1 MEEKKF
7 DQYPRPAVAADMVI
21 FTILNEKGED
31 FRKLDNKKLK
41 LLLIQRN
48 IEPHLNKY
56 ALPGGFVRCK
66 ETIDDAAKR
75 ELYEETGVICSNLSQ
90 LRTISDLH
98 RDERGWVVS
107 CSYLALI
114 DGSKLILNAGTDAK
128 SAMWFDVSYTLDRE
142 EIQTSPNEAI
152 INRYYKLL
160 VRYNVTVLEARI
172 LEKKTINYNSDSV
185 EITVIESKGFAFDH
199 AKIIAYGIRELLERA
214 ERTDILF
221 NLMPEYFTLSELQQV
236 YELLLNKKFT
246 AANFRRKIADK
257 VVETGRM
264 TENSAHR
271 PSRLYK
277 RKLFNAGGI

>member
-1 MEEKKF
+1 MEEKNFNK
-7 DQYPRPAVAADMVI
+7 YPRPAVAADMVI

-48 IEPHLNKY
+48 IEPYLNKY

-90 LRTISDLH
+90 LHTISDLH

-128 SAMWFDVSYTLDRE
+128 SAMWFDVSYTLDSE

-264 TENSAHR
+264 TKNSAHR